1 MTASQQHLSFDLHEG
16 MLKMLGKEF
25 APRDV
30 VSRFAAAISGKGGD
44 AVDSVAREVFGD
56 YGRSLMQRTMQLG
69 EEYTD
74 RTYETLKEIIDRTGT
89 MYFPLVP
96 QRFLEIAYLSTQPV
110 YELPV
115 IQNNGEKLAYKIT
128 ECGTFAALK
137 QGCGEAVTGLLPCR
151 YACLSALE
159 TLFRGL
165 DIPVAI
171 KMEAS
176 FASDGHCQFAAV
188 KM

>member
-25 APRDV
+25 APQDV
-30 VSRFAAAISGKGGD
+30 VGRFATAISGKAGD
-44 AVDSVAREVFGD
+44 AVAQAAREVFGE
-56 YGRSLMQRTMQLG
+56 YGRKLMQRTMQLG
-69 EEYTD
+69 EEFTD
-74 RTYETLKEIIDRTGT
+74 HTYETLKEIIDRTGT

-110 YELPV
+110 YELPIV
-115 IQNNGEKLAYKIT
+115 QNNGEKLVYKMT

-137 QGCGEAVTGLLPCR
+137 QGCGEAVANLLPCR
-151 YACLSALE
+151 YACLAALE

-165 DIPVAI
+165 DITVTI
-171 KMEAS
+171 KMEAE
-176 FASDGHCQFAAV
+176 FARDGYCQFAAI